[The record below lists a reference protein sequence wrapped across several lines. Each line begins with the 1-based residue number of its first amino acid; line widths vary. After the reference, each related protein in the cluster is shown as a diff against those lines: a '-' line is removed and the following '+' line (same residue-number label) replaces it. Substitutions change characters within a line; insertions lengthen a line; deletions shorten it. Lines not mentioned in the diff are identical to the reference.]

1 MLECR
6 VKRQLRDFEL
16 DVSLSALNGE
26 ITVLKG
32 DNGSGKTTILR
43 MIAGLLDPDEGYIR
57 IGDMVVCDVASQ
69 KEIPI
74 QKRKIGYIL
83 QNPMVF
89 PHMTVKKNVE
99 YGLHSLSHGQDEKEV
114 DVKKWLNILNI
125 SHMADLPARDLSG
138 GEKQRVALARAFVT
152 RPVLLLM
159 DEPFTGLD
167 RETREVVKVCISRY
181 VQEWKIPCLLVS
193 HHDTEISGI
202 ARKILEIERGRITE
216 GNPE

>member
-16 DVSLSALNGE
+16 DVFLTALEGE

-32 DNGSGKTTILR
+32 DNGSGKSTILR
-43 MIAGLLDPDEGYIR
+43 MIAGLLNPDEGYIR
-57 IGDMVVCDVASQ
+57 IGDMVVCDVSSQ

-89 PHMTVKKNVE
+89 PHMTVKKKNVE
-99 YGLHSLSHGQDEKEV
+99 YGLYSLSHGRDEKEV

-125 SHMADLPARDLSG
+125 SHMGDLPARDLSG

-152 RPVLLLM
+152 RPALLLM

-167 RETREVVKVCISRY
+167 RETREVVKECISRY

-202 ARKILEIERGRITE
+202 AKKILEIERGRIIDE
-216 GNPE
+216 KS

>member
-16 DVSLSALNGE
+16 DVFLTALEGE

-32 DNGSGKTTILR
+32 DNGSGKSTILR
-43 MIAGLLDPDEGYIR
+43 MIAGLLNPDEGYIR
-57 IGDMVVCDVASQ
+57 IGDMVVCDVSSQ

-99 YGLHSLSHGQDEKEV
+99 YGLYSLSHGRDEKEV

-125 SHMADLPARDLSG
+125 SHMGDLPARDLSG
-138 GEKQRVALARAFVT
+138 GEKQRVAVARALVNQ
-152 RPVLLLM
+152 PAVVLA
-159 DEPFTGLD
+159 DEPSGNLDSKNRDELHELLFTLRNDLGQTFIIVTHDDSFAERSD
-167 RETREVVKVCISRY
+167 RIIHIK
-181 VQEWKIPCLLVS
+181 
-193 HHDTEISGI
+193 DGI
-202 ARKILEIERGRITE
+202 TV
-216 GNPE
+216 